1 MQATQLDEDQES
13 ATATELED
21 EPVEAEVSP
30 TVAELEDLDLERA
43 LSQFIKDEYPDED
56 AGQTAETDAPQEL
69 PRASASPRRPELV
82 WQLAPDEK
90 TRKSD
95 SDSWEQLWQ
104 QLKGRGWSV
113 VSPCHNVNYW
123 MPPGVVRKPPNKV
136 RRDYFDSKKQVIR
149 HLRDRGQL
157 LVEVSA
163 EEEPSRR
170 LTARRSA
177 QAPRASPAERPAE
190 DPDRQAS
197 TASTAS
203 TASRVRTAAEPV
215 PSTDTACPQRAS
227 TERCGNTKKRRRI
240 DGRGKSAADDWKTL
254 WAQLSA
260 AGWRKE
266 LAGKAPY
273 FLPPGVQR
281 GPGKKNRVDY
291 FDSKKAV
298 LEYVQRTRADPK
310 RRETETKAVEIDSA
324 TESQAPAAN
333 GWLPKL

>member
-203 TASRVRTAAEPV
+203 TASRVRARDAGGTAAEPV

-227 TERCGNTKKRRRI
+227 T
-240 DGRGKSAADDWKTL
+240 KSSVAPAFRSIQALL